1 MDVRFFLCLFIF
13 VLLFAGGGVVLG
25 DFSFKQCKW
34 YLPHEPPICNP
45 VVLASRRLKNDD
57 HWPCSSVLM
66 MSWQGAVY
74 LRGLWI
80 SSCPGEITLCS
91 AVQQISTGTVMG
103 RKVPIFLYPQGQEG
117 NLQLPVSLHSTIL
130 AWKDKGIRPLAAR
143 LAKLRW
149 WEWAVAHLRKDRKS
163 VV

>member
-25 DFSFKQCKW
+25 DFSLTVQVISTTWTSNMQSSCVGFS
-34 YLPHEPPICNP
+34 ET
-45 VVLASRRLKNDD
+45 KNDD

-149 WEWAVAHLRKDRKS
+149 WEWAVAHLRKIMCFASK
-163 VV
+163 